1 MDILTPEQRRKA
13 MAHNRGR
20 TGPERTLASTLWRQG
35 IRYLT
40 AQGYRSLTGRR
51 LQGSPDLVFSRQ
63 RVAIF
68 VDGCFWH
75 GCSKC
80 DKLSEVR
87 SEFWIEKIRANRS
100 RDQRVTTALQEDGWV
115 VLRIP
120 EHDLLTKASLAEVA
134 KRVASLLSQ
143 QAGPRRTFS

>member
-1 MDILTPEQRRKA
+1 

-20 TGPERTLASTLWRQG
+20 TRPERALASGLWRMG

-40 AQGYRSLTGRR
+40 PQGYRSLTGRR
-51 LQGSPDLVFSRQ
+51 LPGSPDLVFSRQ
-63 RVAIF
+63 RLAIF

-80 DKLSEVR
+80 DKLAEVR
-87 SEFWIEKIRANRS
+87 SGFWIGKIEANRS
-100 RDQRVTTALQEDGWV
+100 RDQRVTTTLQEDGWV

-120 EHDLLTKASLAEVA
+120 EHDLHTKGSLAEVA
-134 KRVASLLSQ
+134 ERIASLLSQ
-143 QAGPRRTFS
+143 